1 MKLRVLLPILMLAL
15 LAACQ
20 SASEDDPPVI
30 DPRDCPPQ
38 AVEAGTCGA

>member
-1 MKLRVLLPILMLAL
+1 MKLRVLLAILMFGL

-20 SASEDDPPVI
+20 TREDDPPVI
-30 DPRDCPPQ
+30 DPEDCPPQ